1 MRPVVLHS
9 QEAGA
14 PAPVLLPGCPWELKH
29 SAPRMTAQQEQG
41 RLTGP
46 LHLWAREGTAQQK
59 ECWMRLQLRKVQRSS
74 PLGIVGSAETEK
86 PGTEMR
92 GASQSKAQ
100 LIRKQG
106 RNKKKYKLQG
116 HVPTFWTCSS
126 TPKIFPKKWSKLLMQ
141 STCKSPHPN
150 KQIPTHSPK
159 S

>member
-59 ECWMRLQLRKVQRSS
+59 ECWMRPQLRKVQRSS
-74 PLGIVGSAETEK
+74 PLGIVGSAETGK

-100 LIRKQG
+100 LIRKRQ
-106 RNKKKYKLQG
+106 K
-116 HVPTFWTCSS
+116 
-126 TPKIFPKKWSKLLMQ
+126 
-141 STCKSPHPN
+141 
-150 KQIPTHSPK
+150 
-159 S
+159 